1 MGQIDC
7 WYGEL
12 YERHRAEVA
21 KNVASSSSGHGDVP
35 PEKASC
41 ADIVLSGIAPVSPQ
55 NQTLPGMEDD
65 VVPGRFR
72 SCMDEIQESYGDVY
86 QKYKEEH
93 AKDISNGQQNKSFT
107 EVLMCP
113 AAAKVVAGSGMVAA
127 RDTSAKGG
135 RPQQQSSVFSDS
147 REGFKDSAR
156 PQHKNSVFYGS
167 RGGFKNTP
175 RQDSARPQ
183 HQSSVFYVFYGNRG
197 GFKNAPRQ
205 DSARASF
212 QNIALVKAATSKIK
226 LLKKFRHKETLVSV
240 LEEKKVHVLEAHMI
254 YLTSNQN

>member
-1 MGQIDC
+1 
-7 WYGEL
+7 
-12 YERHRAEVA
+12 
-21 KNVASSSSGHGDVP
+21 
-35 PEKASC
+35 
-41 ADIVLSGIAPVSPQ
+41 
-55 NQTLPGMEDD
+55 MEDD

-93 AKDISNGQQNKSFT
+93 AKNISNVQQNKSFT

-156 PQHKNSVFYGS
+156 PQHQNSVFYGS
-167 RGGFKNTP
+167 RGGFKNTS

-197 GFKNAPRQ
+197 GFKNAPRQDSTRPQHQSSVFYVFYGNRGGFKNVPRQ

-226 LLKKFRHKETLVSV
+226 LLKKFRHKEALVSV
-240 LEEKKVHVLEAHMI
+240 LEEKKVHVLETHMI
-254 YLTSNQN
+254 YLTSIQN